1 MRKIRN
7 DSGLAV
13 ESIARAIINSRPI
26 KVLGCA
32 VRKHLAATE
41 AERLRFI
48 CIMLLAGMLVGDVI
62 LLFRVGDRAR
72 AAPNYSAIR
81 TVTTVGAR
89 ESPKNA
95 KAFRQVWDSLMT
107 DPKAKKKW
115 DSLLRIRPGLS
126 DTVQQLEKID
136 SAASGK

>member
-7 DSGLAV
+7 GGGLVV
-13 ESIARAIINSRPI
+13 ESIARAIMNSRPT
-26 KVLGCA
+26 KALVRR

-48 CIMLLAGMLVGDVI
+48 CIMLMAGMLLGDVV

-81 TVTTVGAR
+81 TVTTVGAGQA
-89 ESPKNA
+89 PKNA
-95 KAFRQVWDSLMT
+95 KEFRQVWDSLMT
-107 DPKAKKKW
+107 DPKTKNRW

-126 DTVQQLEKID
+126 DTVRQLEKMD
-136 SAASGK
+136 SAVPGK